1 MNMFKTTVP
10 MLLAASVLG
19 GCSTFQEG
27 NVPVCA
33 AIGGVT
39 GAGLGAIES
48 STMAGAVGLAGGVL
62 AAGYCWVHGD
72 EDGDGVV
79 NKTDKCPGTPKGTMV
94 DEVGCPV
101 EVAEVVEEVIAVV
114 PADEQLVI
122 NNLHFAFDS
131 AQLTA
136 ADQAVLDG
144 VAARLKDVAA
154 NAKLTITGFTDS
166 VGADAYNLKLSERR
180 ALSVANYLVA
190 AGVAQ
195 ASIVAVAGA
204 GEAQP
209 VADNA
214 TAEGRAMNRRVVIG
228 VDN

>member
-1 MNMFKTTVP
+1 MKRLKTTVP
-10 MLLAASVLG
+10 MLLAATVLG
-19 GCSTFQEG
+19 GCSTFQQG

-48 STMAGAVGLAGGVL
+48 SSMAGAVGLAGGVL

-79 NKTDKCPGTPKGTMV
+79 NKTDKCPGTPQGTVV

-101 EVAEVVEEVIAVV
+101 EVAEVVEEVVEVV
-114 PADEQLVI
+114 VDEEIVI
-122 NNLHFAFDS
+122 DNLHFAFNS
-131 AQLTA
+131 AELTA
-136 ADQAVLDG
+136 ADQAVLDS
-144 VAARLKDVAA
+144 VASRLKDNAA
-154 NAKLTITGFTDS
+154 NAKLSIAGFTDS
-166 VGADAYNLKLSERR
+166 VGADAYNQKLSERR
-180 ALSVANYLVA
+180 AMSVANYLVA

-204 GEAQP
+204 GEAEP

-214 TAEGRAMNRRVVIG
+214 TAEGRAMNRRVVIA

>member
-1 MNMFKTTVP
+1 MKMLKTTVP
-10 MLLAASVLG
+10 MLLAATVLG
-19 GCSTFQEG
+19 GCSTFQQG

-48 STMAGAVGLAGGVL
+48 SSMAGAVGLAGGVL

-79 NKTDKCPGTPKGTMV
+79 NKTDKCPGTPQGTVV

-101 EVAEVVEEVIAVV
+101 EVAEVVEEVVEVV
-114 PADEQLVI
+114 VDEEIVI
-122 NNLHFAFDS
+122 DNLHFAFNS
-131 AQLTA
+131 AELTA
-136 ADQAVLDG
+136 ADQAVLDS
-144 VAARLKDVAA
+144 VASRLKDNAA
-154 NAKLTITGFTDS
+154 NAKLSITGFTDS
-166 VGADAYNLKLSERR
+166 VGADAYNQKLSERR
-180 ALSVANYLVA
+180 AMSVANYLVA

-204 GEAQP
+204 GEAEP

-214 TAEGRAMNRRVVIG
+214 TAEGRAMNRRVVIA